1 MPDSLA
7 TMLAS
12 FNDNTSGD
20 ISAADGRGI
29 IQALYDWIPR
39 DQKYRMGRLAG
50 ETPHADD
57 DFFTAY
63 SGYTEHSPTGTATW
77 AHSRFGL
84 TAAFNSQAGGDLAVA
99 VKPLTP
105 SSPPVTIET
114 QWSATVKVDTNPGF
128 GLAFTDGTVDA
139 SNVIGFGGLSNFSI
153 AAPAGTLTSAA
164 SGPIAGT
171 LERSYLHQGLFTA
184 RLIWTAANTFAWAI
198 SPDGGTTWTDW
209 GSSTI
214 AHTFTPDHIGFF
226 VTGWGAATPNVVS
239 FAYLRVYE
247 ADLSV

>member
-12 FNDNTSGD
+12 IEDDGANT
-20 ISAADGRGI
+20 AAEVRAV

-50 ETPHADD
+50 ETAHADD

-63 SGYTEHSPTGTATW
+63 SGYTEHTPTGTATW
-77 AHSRFGL
+77 GLSRFGL
-84 TAAFNSQAGGDLAVA
+84 SAAFHSQSGSDLAVA

-114 QWSATVKVDTNPGF
+114 QWSSTVKVDINPGF

-139 SNVIGFGGLSNFSI
+139 SNVIGLGGLSNFSMV
-153 AAPAGTLTSAA
+153 APVGTLTSVG
-164 SGPIAGT
+164 SGPIGHT
-171 LERSYLHQGLFTA
+171 LERSQLHQGLITA

-209 GSSTI
+209 GSSTL

-226 VTGWGAATPNVVS
+226 VTGWGATAPNIAS